1 MKNYSEY
8 DAMGLADLISSKQV
22 SPKEVLE
29 AAIGEIE
36 RTNGI
41 INAVVTKY
49 YGRAQKS
56 IDEGLPDGPLRGV
69 PFLLKD
75 LRASDAGVRTTF
87 GSRFFSDHIP
97 KFDSEM
103 VKRYKASGLV
113 ILGKTNTPEFGGAPT
128 TENSFFGPTLNP
140 WNLSRSAGGSSGG
153 SAAAVAAGMV
163 PAAHGSD
170 GGGSIRIPA
179 GCCGLFG
186 FKPSRGVNPSGPD
199 LGEAWNGLST
209 EHVITRTVRDSALL
223 LDVTSGPSSGDP
235 YSAPHFE
242 YSFLESVKKSPKS
255 LRIAVQVSSMGGI
268 DPHDECQESIR
279 SAIKILEGLGHI
291 VYEARPSY
299 DTAAAGAAFRLVI
312 ASNVYAQIQAYAK
325 VTGRQPVES
334 EFERINFRL
343 AKEASLASSADFV
356 AATWALHRVGRAVAP
371 FFDEYD
377 VLLTP
382 TVSAPPPL
390 IGELDITSEDVNA
403 YLAKVFSWIP
413 YTAMANQAGLPSMSV
428 PLYWGKSGLP
438 SGLCFTA
445 ARGSDLL
452 LFKLASQ
459 LEKVAPWHDRRPL
472 LSNQLGG

>member
-1 MKNYSEY
+1 MDDYSDY
-8 DAMGLADLISSKQV
+8 DAMGIASLVATNQV
-22 SPKEVLE
+22 SPQEILE

-41 INAVVTKY
+41 VNAVVTKCY
-49 YGRAQKS
+49 DRAQQA
-56 IDEGLPDGPLRGV
+56 IDDGLPDGPLRGV

-75 LRASDAGVRTTF
+75 LRASYAGVRTTF
-87 GSRFFSDHIP
+87 GSRFFADFVP
-97 KFDSEM
+97 KVDSEM
-103 VKRYKASGLV
+103 VKRYKASGLM

-128 TENSFFGPTLNP
+128 TESSLFGPTLNP
-140 WNLSRSAGGSSGG
+140 WNLAHSAGGSSGG

-209 EHVITRTVRDSALL
+209 ESVITRTVRDSALL
-223 LDVTSGPSSGDP
+223 LDVTSGPAPGDP
-235 YSAPHFE
+235 YSAPHYE
-242 YSFLESVKKSPKS
+242 SSFLESVKKLPKR
-255 LRIAVQVSSMGGI
+255 LRIAVQSSSMGGV
-268 DPHDECQESIR
+268 DPHEECGDAIT
-279 SAIKILEGLGHI
+279 SAIKILESLGHF

-312 ASNVYAQIQAYAK
+312 ASSVHAQIKAYAK
-325 VTGRQPVES
+325 DIGRQPAEN
-334 EFERINFRL
+334 EIERINFRL
-343 AKEASLASSADFV
+343 ANEASLASSSDFV
-356 AATWALHRVGRAVAP
+356 AATWAIHRVGRAVAP
-371 FFDEYD
+371 FFDDYD

-390 IGELDITSEDVNA
+390 IGELDITSEDVDA

-413 YTAMANQAGLPSMSV
+413 YTALANQAGLPSMSV

-445 ARGSDLL
+445 ARGADLL
-452 LFKLASQ
+452 LFGLAAQ
-459 LEKVAPWHDRRPL
+459 IENVASWHNRRPSL
-472 LSNQLGG
+472 GNQTGG